1 MLFCKRSILVIQPMA
16 FSSLCA
22 FFFFFLQRQARN
34 PAFCSKSS
42 AETQWSA
49 LRQDL
54 LFPCHLSIPV
64 THAAKMCI
72 SCFSLATRKVYLV
85 LAKKYAEAVCLKR
98 GLGYQNLTEC
108 GYQWRRLVW
117 GSMFHRFF
125 VHLVF
130 SLLVLS
136 FSDFASAILFCFHF

>member
-1 MLFCKRSILVIQPMA
+1 MLFCKRSTVL
-16 FSSLCA
+16 SSPWLSLLFVLFLCKGKLETQLFA
-22 FFFFFLQRQARN
+22 VNVVQ
-34 PAFCSKSS
+34 
-42 AETQWSA
+42 ETQWSA

-54 LFPCHLSIPV
+54 LFPCHLSVPV

-72 SCFSLATRKVYLV
+72 SCFSLATRKTYLV

-108 GYQWRRLVW
+108 GYRWRRLVW
-117 GSMFHRFF
+117 GSMFHHFF

-130 SLLVLS
+130 SSLVLS
-136 FSDFASAILFCFHF
+136 FSVFASAVLFCFHF